1 MSQPN
6 GQGPLAIERRELPNG
21 LVLLGHRNEASQA
34 VVVRAMLRTGAVFD
48 VDERAGAARLTG
60 AMLQRG
66 TRRHSFEELNELTDR
81 QGVSLSVDVSRQTTD
96 VNVKSLIEDL
106 DLGIGVLAEVIR
118 EPTFPAE
125 QLEKVRGELMTSLR
139 EADQDT
145 RSVAERAFREL
156 AYPEGHPYRRRVS
169 GYLETV
175 PHVAVSDLQSHHAR
189 TFRPDVTAIAVAGG
203 VEIDDAFARLER
215 AFGDWTAEGPWPVAE
230 VPPVVPPGQ
239 AATRTVELAG
249 KSQADV
255 VLGLPSIERK
265 HPDYYALD
273 VLNLIL
279 GRLGL
284 NGRIGANVREKQGL
298 AYYSYS
304 DLEGGLGP
312 GAWAARAGVNPANV
326 ERAVEAILTEV
337 RAIQAEPV
345 TEEELADAQSYL
357 TGVLPLA
364 LESND
369 GVARTMLSIELYELG
384 LDYLSRYPRII
395 RALTR
400 EQLQA
405 AARTHLSAEKYALAV
420 ARPG

>member
-1 MSQPN
+1 
-6 GQGPLAIERRELPNG
+6 
-21 LVLLGHRNEASQA
+21 
-34 VVVRAMLRTGAVFD
+34 
-48 VDERAGAARLTG
+48 
-60 AMLQRG
+60 MLQRG

-81 QGVSLSVDVSRQTTD
+81 EGVSLSVDVSRQTTD
-96 VNVKSLIEDL
+96 VNVKCLLEDL

-118 EPTFPAE
+118 EPTFPPE
-125 QLEKVRGELMTSLR
+125 QLEKVRGELLTGLK

-145 RSVAERAFREL
+145 RSVAERTFREL
-156 AYPEGHPYRRRVS
+156 AYPVGHPYRRRVS
-169 GYLETV
+169 GYQETV

-189 TFRPDVTAIAVAGG
+189 TFRPDVAAIAVVGG
-203 VEIDDAFARLER
+203 VAVDDAFARLER
-215 AFGDWTAEGPWPVAE
+215 AFGDWSAEGAKPAVE
-230 VPPVVPPGQ
+230 VPPMELPAV

-326 ERAVEAILTEV
+326 EKAVEAILAEV
-337 RAIQAEPV
+337 RGIQAEPV
-345 TEEELADAQSYL
+345 SEEELTDAQSYL

-369 GVARTMLSIELYELG
+369 GVARTMLSIELYDLG
-384 LDYLSRYPRII
+384 LDYLSRYPQII

-400 EQLQA
+400 EQLQS
-405 AARTHLSAEKYALAV
+405 AARKHLSAESYALAIV
-420 ARPG
+420 RPA